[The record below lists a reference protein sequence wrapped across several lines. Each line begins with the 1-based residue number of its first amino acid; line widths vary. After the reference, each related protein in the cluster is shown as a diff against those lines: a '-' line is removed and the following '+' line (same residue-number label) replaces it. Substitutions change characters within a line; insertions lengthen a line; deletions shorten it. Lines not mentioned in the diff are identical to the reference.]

1 MSDNIN
7 NMDFKQLRNEV
18 QLLRDELAIM
28 KRKYE
33 DIIYNLDTDNFSSR
47 FVKEQGD
54 MRTAIEINAEGIK
67 TEVTNRIDADTELSS
82 EITQNAD
89 KIEMEVTERKAEDRV
104 LSSKITQTAEEISTS
119 VSKQITIQFESNV
132 MPTKDNTSDAEKG
145 MLCEYD
151 GELYYYNDILE
162 DWEEYPYDGV
172 NSKFIQTASGFKF
185 TNDVKI
191 DADLIVSGTVSAD
204 RIDTDNLSCTR
215 LYASGYTYG
224 YYAKL
229 ASSVGDFGI
238 YTPSASTYANPL
250 DEDCIFG
257 VYHSDVANEV
267 VNFYTYGENYMGY
280 NGKQNTTWAKGNWDF
295 SVANVEGLEDSG
307 YATKSWVLSQLS
319 PTV

>member
-7 NMDFKQLRNEV
+7 NMDLKQLRNEV

-82 EITQNAD
+82 EITQNAE
-89 KIEMEVTERKAEDRV
+89 KIETEVTERKAEDKV

-119 VSKQITIQFESNV
+119 VSKQITIQFESDV
-132 MPTKDNTSDAEKG
+132 MPTKKNTSDAEKG

-151 GELYYYNDILE
+151 GTLYYYNDILE

-191 DADLIVSGTVSAD
+191 DADLIVSGTIDAERISTDIANVADTLYVGSYESRDDIKSIYFNNTVYIRTAKDGWGYYGIEIGASVLYLLRPD
-204 RIDTDNLSCTR
+204 RIFLINPNNTSVDITLDDYIQECIDERLS
-215 LYASGYTYG
+215 
-224 YYAKL
+224 
-229 ASSVGDFGI
+229 
-238 YTPSASTYANPL
+238 
-250 DEDCIFG
+250 
-257 VYHSDVANEV
+257 
-267 VNFYTYGENYMGY
+267 
-280 NGKQNTTWAKGNWDF
+280 
-295 SVANVEGLEDSG
+295 
-307 YATKSWVLSQLS
+307 SQI
-319 PTV
+319 

>member
-67 TEVTNRIDADTELSS
+67 TKVSNEEFDSAMTQTAEKIETEVKNREDADK
-82 EITQNAD
+82 Q
-89 KIEMEVTERKAEDRV
+89 

-119 VSKQITIQFESNV
+119 VSKQITIQFKSIV
-132 MPTKDNTSDAEKG
+132 MPTKNNTSDVEKG

-151 GELYYYNDILE
+151 GTLYYYNDILE
-162 DWEEYPYDGV
+162 DWDEYPHDGV
-172 NSKFIQTASGFKF
+172 NSKFIQTANGFKF

-191 DADLIVSGTVSAD
+191 DADLIVSGTLSAD

-215 LYASGYTYG
+215 LYAKGNYNGY
-224 YYAKL
+224 
-229 ASSVGDFGI
+229 SVRLNGRIGDFGI
-238 YTPSASTYANPL
+238 FNGDAGENASANDAN
-250 DEDCIFG
+250 CIYG
-257 VYHSDVANEV
+257 VYNTFPNI
-267 VNFYTYGENYMGY
+267 NFYVYSNNFMGY
-280 NGKQNTTWAKGNWDF
+280 DVTEEKVWTKGDWDF

-307 YATKSWVLSQLS
+307 YATKEWVLNQLG
-319 PTV
+319 